1 MLCDDLEERGGWSG
15 REAQEREDNVYVWLI
30 HSVVQQK
37 PIQYFTVII
46 LQLKKKVEAQE

>member
-1 MLCDDLEERGGWSG
+1 MEWE
-15 REAQEREDNVYVWLI
+15 EAQEREDNVYVWLI